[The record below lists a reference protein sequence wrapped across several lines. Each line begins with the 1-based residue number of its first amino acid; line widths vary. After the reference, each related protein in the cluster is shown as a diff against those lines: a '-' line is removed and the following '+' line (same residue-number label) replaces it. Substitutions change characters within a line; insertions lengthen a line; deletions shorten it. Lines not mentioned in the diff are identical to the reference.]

1 MAYKVNPITG
11 KMDMV
16 GDVEEQL
23 ADHLV
28 DVTENNAGLET
39 ALDKKLQNHSFNN
52 VIALSDKFASAQE
65 ASDHL
70 RSLDGGFYPVRGQL
84 MQYSDERGELHMMRY
99 LGSCQIRPDGTTGRW
114 GELVYDEKAKM
125 FVMIEMK
132 EGYLIV
138 AKSSNGLWWDIQE
151 HEEGGY
157 ERWNMG
163 ASDPE
168 KGIVFM
174 SGNSSS
180 ELMYSKDG
188 GFSWTKGNAPLT
200 KAWIRVK
207 FMRYGASEQK
217 SLFFIGCSSTQAS
230 SADSYIYYGDD
241 VTGSFEKIDCD
252 TILREHCGYS
262 NLKHVR
268 DFCVLNQD
276 DSDSTSTVDKVFL
289 WMDNSN
295 GCHLTW
301 TRDPE
306 GDSLNY
312 RHICTL
318 DLPSYVANIDLTFQY
333 GYPFL
338 LCYLAGQ
345 YNVYDPRPSYI
356 VGVDYT
362 GVDSGDALYIDDTFE
377 DTKTLLNTD
386 YGLVQLCQTA
396 VLLDDEEIT
405 LPVDIASEGECLT
418 SMAYNNDGLL
428 MVVTGGHKS
437 DSLRGNYAFLIDLR
451 TREVI
456 NVNCWEEVL
465 VGSAEVEGLLAA
477 QGGKI
482 VPAKL
487 SDRLNFKEGKLDVD
501 ASDRY
506 TAYQNYRLVSADS
519 ATKKELWSLVDLSE
533 MVDMQTVFYSDEE
546 CTIEAGGCV
555 AHSFNLNNPNDLI
568 VYDFET
574 EEEIAYIFQP
584 SKIPNSVAS
593 TKALIDALGNTSGGD
608 VVGEGSTPCMRDYWS
623 NEPLK
628 IGTLD
633 GFDLYEIIFN
643 VRLSLEGEGELE
655 IVDLTQ
661 IPFEG
666 ETFPYYCF
674 EFISFSAICTKYN
687 ENTKIICEEVETDGT
702 YIKLIGDRA
711 KLLIRYNKSEFE
723 GYASVKCCFMKLPEM
738 DV

>member
-16 GDVEEQL
+16 GNVEEQL
-23 ADHLV
+23 ADHLA
-28 DVTENNAGLET
+28 DVTENNAGQET

-125 FVMIEMK
+125 FVMIEMNV
-132 EGYLIV
+132 GNLIV

-151 HEEGGY
+151 HEESGY

-163 ASDPE
+163 ASDPD
-168 KGIVFM
+168 KGIVFL

-188 GFSWTKGNAPLT
+188 GFSWTKGHAPLT
-200 KAWIRVK
+200 KTWLKVK
-207 FMRYGASEQK
+207 FMRYGASEQN
-217 SLFFIGCSSTQAS
+217 SLFFIGCNSTETS
-230 SADSYIYYGDD
+230 SANSYIYYGDD
-241 VTGSFEKIDCD
+241 VTVPFERIDCD
-252 TILREHCGYS
+252 TILRNHCGYS
-262 NLKHVR
+262 NLKHIL
-268 DFCVLNQD
+268 DFCVVCPE
-276 DSDSTSTVDKVFL
+276 DSDRSSTADKIFL
-289 WMDNSN
+289 WNDNS
-295 GCHLTW
+295 GGSHLTW

-306 GDSLNY
+306 GNSLNY
-312 RHICTL
+312 RLICTL
-318 DLPSYVANIDLTFQY
+318 DLPSMVANIDLIYQFGNPY
-333 GYPFL
+333 L
-338 LCYLAGQ
+338 LCYAGAQ
-345 YNVYDPRPSYI
+345 GKVTIPRAAYI

-362 GVDSGDALYIDDTFE
+362 GVDSGDALFVELTRE
-377 DTKTLLNTD
+377 DTHSLLNTD
-386 YGLVQLCQTA
+386 FGLVQLCHTA
-396 VLLDDEEIT
+396 VFLDEKEIT
-405 LPVDIASEGECLT
+405 LPVDIASEGEYLA
-418 SMAYNNDGLL
+418 SMAYNNNGLL
-428 MVVTGGHKS
+428 MVVTGGHKH
-437 DSLRGNYAFLIDLR
+437 DSLGGNYAFLIDLR

-506 TAYQNYRLVSADS
+506 TAYKNYRLVSADS

-533 MVDMQTVFYSDEE
+533 MVDGETIFYADEE

-584 SKIPNSVAS
+584 SKIPSGLAT
-593 TKALIDALGNTSGGD
+593 TKALIEAMGGGAASSSLLDYDSEKPTKIATYNGWMD
-608 VVGEGSTPCMRDYWS
+608 VYEMHLWYNLTFT
-623 NEPLK
+623 EETQ
-628 IGTLD
+628 TL
-633 GFDLYEIIFN
+633 L
-643 VRLSLEGEGELE
+643 
-655 IVDLTQ
+655 DLTQ
-661 IPFEG
+661 IEFDGCTYPSV
-666 ETFPYYCF
+666 CF
-674 EFISFSAICTKYN
+674 EPLSFSCIYRD
-687 ENTKIICEEVETDGT
+687 ENYTFRQFKDEVGEDGAYVRLGFSQGKFVMT
-702 YIKLIGDRA
+702 SNKENFNIFGWLTCRF
-711 KLLIRYNKSEFE
+711 IRT
-723 GYASVKCCFMKLPEM
+723 PEPPK
-738 DV
+738 

>member
-151 HEEGGY
+151 HEESGY
-157 ERWNMG
+157 ERWIMG

-188 GFSWTKGNAPLT
+188 GFSWTKGHAPLS

-217 SLFFIGCSSTQAS
+217 SLFFIGCNSTQTSNAN
-230 SADSYIYYGDD
+230 SYIYYGDD

-262 NLKHVR
+262 NLKNVA

-289 WMDNSN
+289 WLDNSN

-306 GDSLNY
+306 GDSFNY

-318 DLPSYVANIDLTFQY
+318 DLPSYVANIDLTFKN

-345 YNVYDPRPSYI
+345 YSVVKPRPAYI

-428 MVVTGGHKS
+428 MVVTGGHKN
-437 DSLRGNYAFLIDLR
+437 DSLRGNYAFLIDLQ

-519 ATKKELWSLVDLSE
+519 ANRKELWSLVDLSE

-568 VYDFET
+568 VYDFEA
-574 EEEIAYIFQP
+574 EEPIAYIFQP
-584 SKIPNSVAS
+584 SKIPNSIAS

-633 GFDLYEIIFN
+633 GSDLYEIILN
-643 VRLSLEGEGELE
+643 VGLSLEGEGELE

-723 GYASVKCCFMKLPEM
+723 GYANVKCCFMKLPEM

>member
-132 EGYLIV
+132 EGNLIV

-151 HEEGGY
+151 HEESGY
-157 ERWNMG
+157 ERWIMG

-174 SGNSSS
+174 SGNTSS

-188 GFSWTKGNAPLT
+188 GFSWTKGHAPLS
-200 KAWIRVK
+200 KAWVRVK

-217 SLFFIGCSSTQAS
+217 SLFFIGCYSTQQYS
-230 SADSYIYYGDD
+230 TDSYIFYGDD
-241 VTGSFEKIDCD
+241 VTGPFEKIDCD

-262 NLKHVR
+262 NLKNVC

-289 WMDNSN
+289 WLDNSG

-318 DLPSYVANIDLTFQY
+318 DLPSYVSNIDLTFKY

-338 LCYLAGQ
+338 LCYLAGW
-345 YNVYDPRPSYI
+345 YNVNDTRPAYI

-362 GVDSGDALYIDDTFE
+362 GDALRIDAAFE
-377 DTKTLLNTD
+377 GTKSLLNTD

-456 NVNCWEEVL
+456 NATCWEEVL
-465 VGSAEVEGLLAA
+465 VGSAEVDGLLAA

-506 TAYQNYRLVSADS
+506 TAYQNYRLVSADT
-519 ATKKELWSLVDLSE
+519 ANQKELWSLVDLSE
-533 MVDMQTVFYSDEE
+533 MVDDETIFYADEE
-546 CTIEAGGCV
+546 CTIEAGRCV
-555 AHSFNLNNPNDLI
+555 THSFNPNNPNDLI

-574 EEEIAYIFQP
+574 ESEASYIFHS
-584 SKIPNSVAS
+584 SKIPSGLAT
-593 TKALIDALGNTSGGD
+593 TKALIEAMGGGAASSSLLDYDSEKPTKIATYNGLMD
-608 VVGEGSTPCMRDYWS
+608 VYEMHLWYNLTFT
-623 NEPLK
+623 EE
-628 IGTLD
+628 IQTL
-633 GFDLYEIIFN
+633 L
-643 VRLSLEGEGELE
+643 
-655 IVDLTQ
+655 DLTQ
-661 IPFEG
+661 IEFDG
-666 ETFPYYCF
+666 CTYSSVCF
-674 EFISFSAICTKYN
+674 EPLSFSCIYRD
-687 ENTKIICEEVETDGT
+687 ENYTFRQFKDEVGEDGAYVRLGFSQGKFVMT
-702 YIKLIGDRA
+702 SNKENFNIVGWFTCRF
-711 KLLIRYNKSEFE
+711 IRT
-723 GYASVKCCFMKLPEM
+723 PEPPK
-738 DV
+738 

>member
-114 GELVYDEKAKM
+114 GELVYDEKNKM
-125 FVMIEMK
+125 FVMIEMNV
-132 EGYLIV
+132 GNLIV

-151 HEEGGY
+151 HEESGY
-157 ERWNMG
+157 ERWIMG
-163 ASDPE
+163 AVDKE
-168 KGIVFM
+168 KGIVYL

-180 ELMYSKDG
+180 ELMYSTDG
-188 GFSWTKGNAPLT
+188 GANWTKGHAPATNSWTK
-200 KAWIRVK
+200 VK
-207 FMRYGASEQK
+207 FMRYGAEEQ
-217 SLFFIGCSSTQAS
+217 SAIFFIGS
-230 SADSYIYYGDD
+230 DNFDYNNNGNYIYWGYDIAGP
-241 VTGSFEKIDCD
+241 FELIDCSN
-252 TILREHCGYS
+252 ILRNYCGHT
-262 NLKHVR
+262 NLKNIL
-268 DFCVLNQD
+268 DFCVVCAPGSD
-276 DSDSTSTVDKVFL
+276 DSSVADKVFL
-289 WMDNSN
+289 WSDKSD
-295 GCHLTW
+295 GSHLSWVRETASG
-301 TRDPE
+301 TF
-306 GDSLNY
+306 
-312 RHICTL
+312 TL
-318 DLPSYVANIDLTFQY
+318 INTFKLPSYVTNLDRVVDDGATSLMCYRGGN
-333 GYPFL
+333 
-338 LCYLAGQ
+338 CYLTADQ
-345 YNVYDPRPSYI
+345 RAYI
-356 VGVDYT
+356 VCVDF
-362 GVDSGDALYIDDTFE
+362 DSEVLGWLSPGTVNDAHSILQ
-377 DTKTLLNTD
+377 TD
-386 YGLVQLCQTA
+386 YGLVRLSHLG
-396 VLLDDEEIT
+396 VYLDDEEIT
-405 LPVDIASEGECLT
+405 LPVELGGQNNLT
-418 SMAYNNDGLL
+418 TMAYNNDGLL
-428 MVVTGGHKS
+428 MAVTGGHKY
-437 DSLRGNYAFLIDLR
+437 DSISGNYAFLIDLR

-487 SDRLNFKEGKLDVD
+487 SDNVKYEDGKLDVN

-519 ATKKELWSLVDLSE
+519 ANRKELWSLVDLSE

-584 SKIPNSVAS
+584 SKIPNSIAS
-593 TKALIDALGNTSGGD
+593 TKALIEAMGGGAASSSLPDYDSEKPTKIATYNGWMD
-608 VVGEGSTPCMRDYWS
+608 VYEMHLWYNLTFT
-623 NEPLK
+623 EETQ
-628 IGTLD
+628 TL
-633 GFDLYEIIFN
+633 L
-643 VRLSLEGEGELE
+643 
-655 IVDLTQ
+655 DLTQ
-661 IPFEG
+661 IEFDGCTYPSV
-666 ETFPYYCF
+666 CF
-674 EFISFSAICTKYN
+674 EPLSFSCIYRD
-687 ENTKIICEEVETDGT
+687 ENYTFRQFKDEVGEDGAYVRLGFSQGKFVMT
-702 YIKLIGDRA
+702 SNKENFNIVGWFTCRF
-711 KLLIRYNKSEFE
+711 IRT
-723 GYASVKCCFMKLPEM
+723 PEPPK
-738 DV
+738 

>member
-114 GELVYDEKAKM
+114 GELVYDEKNKM
-125 FVMIEMK
+125 FVMIEMNV
-132 EGYLIV
+132 GNLIV

-151 HEEGGY
+151 HEESGY
-157 ERWNMG
+157 ERWIMG

-200 KAWIRVK
+200 NAWTRVK

-230 SADSYIYYGDD
+230 NANSYIYYGDD

-262 NLKHVR
+262 NLKNVA

-289 WMDNSN
+289 WLDNSN

-318 DLPSYVANIDLTFQY
+318 DLPSYVANIDLTFKN

-345 YNVYDPRPSYI
+345 YSVVKPRPAYI

-428 MVVTGGHKS
+428 MVVTGGHKN
-437 DSLRGNYAFLIDLR
+437 DSLRGNYAFLIDLQ

-506 TAYQNYRLVSADS
+506 TVYQNYRLVSADT

-584 SKIPNSVAS
+584 SKIPSGLAT
-593 TKALIDALGNTSGGD
+593 TKALIEAMGGGAASSSLPD
-608 VVGEGSTPCMRDYWS
+608 YMEGVPV
-623 NEPLK
+623 K
-628 IGTLD
+628 IGTFYGSD
-633 GFDLYEIIFN
+633 MYELYCWYNLTFSE
-643 VRLSLEGEGELE
+643 EGDQ
-655 IVDLTQ
+655 IVLDLTQ
-661 IPFEG
+661 MVLDG
-666 ETFPYYCF
+666 NTYSAACF
-674 EFISFSAICTKYN
+674 DVISFGLIYRDEDYTWRQFKDEVGEDGSYVRFGYN
-687 ENTKIICEEVETDGT
+687 WGNFVMTSNKENFNIYGWLTC
-702 YIKLIGDRA
+702 RF
-711 KLLIRYNKSEFE
+711 IRN
-723 GYASVKCCFMKLPEM
+723 PEPPK
-738 DV
+738 

>member
-114 GELVYDEKAKM
+114 GELVYDEKSKM

-132 EGYLIV
+132 DGYLVV

-151 HEEGGY
+151 HEESGY
-157 ERWNMG
+157 EKWNMG

-168 KGIVFM
+168 KGIVFL
-174 SGNSSS
+174 SANSSS

-188 GFSWTKGNAPLT
+188 GFSWTKGHAPDTTSWL
-200 KAWIRVK
+200 RVK
-207 FMRYGASEQK
+207 FMRYGASEQN
-217 SLFFIGCSSTQAS
+217 SLFFIGCNSTQTS
-230 SADSYIYYGDD
+230 SANSYIYYGDD
-241 VTGSFEKIDCD
+241 VTGSFKQIDCD
-252 TILREHCGYS
+252 TILRQHCGYS
-262 NLKHVR
+262 NLNYVR
-268 DFCVLNQD
+268 DLCVVYREGND
-276 DSDSTSTVDKVFL
+276 GSSTADKVFL
-289 WMDNSN
+289 WLDNSKKW
-295 GCHLTW
+295 HLTW

-306 GDSLNY
+306 GSTLNY
-312 RHICTL
+312 RLICTL
-318 DLPSYVANIDLTFQY
+318 DFPSYIANIDLVYDDGF
-333 GYPFL
+333 PFL
-338 LCYLAGQ
+338 LCCAGDQ
-345 YNVYDPRPSYI
+345 GTLSTRMDAYV
-356 VGVDYT
+356 VGMDYT
-362 GVDSGDALYIDDTFE
+362 RADSGDALYIDTTFE
-377 DTKTLLNTD
+377 DTHSLALTP
-386 YGLVQLCQTA
+386 YGLVTLSHKS
-396 VLLDDEEIT
+396 VSLDGERIT
-405 LPVDIASEGECLT
+405 LPVDITSDGEYLT

-428 MVVTGGHKS
+428 MVVTGGHKY
-437 DSLRGNYAFLIDLR
+437 DNLKGNYAFLIDLR

-506 TAYQNYRLVSADS
+506 TAYKNYRLVSADS
-519 ATKKELWSLVDLSE
+519 ANRKELWSLVDLSE

-593 TKALIDALGNTSGGD
+593 TKALIDALGGGAASSSLLDYDSEKPTKIATYNGWMD
-608 VVGEGSTPCMRDYWS
+608 VYEMYLWYNLTFT
-623 NEPLK
+623 EETQ
-628 IGTLD
+628 TL
-633 GFDLYEIIFN
+633 L
-643 VRLSLEGEGELE
+643 
-655 IVDLTQ
+655 DLTQ
-661 IPFEG
+661 IEFDG
-666 ETFPYYCF
+666 CTYSSVCF
-674 EFISFSAICTKYN
+674 EPLSFSCIYRDDNNTFRQFKDEVGEDGAYVRLGFSQGKFVMTSNK
-687 ENTKIICEEVETDGT
+687 ENFNIFGWFTC
-702 YIKLIGDRA
+702 RF
-711 KLLIRYNKSEFE
+711 IRT
-723 GYASVKCCFMKLPEM
+723 PEPPK
-738 DV
+738 